1 MKQWMKMLQNEAFLC
16 MTHKCPDLFIP
27 TSPPLKSFK
36 MAGSWFDQP
45 PQPWRLGAA
54 SASQFKWLGLTWKVI
69 FTHPE
74 TSLDQGTIQ
83 TLTILQFTVYTMFT
97 QFTQLMPDPSLAV
110 LYIFNLNVSAELKF
124 KLWSLDTGL
133 AWPIQRF
140 SQMNV
145 EGACALLTHRARS
158 DVPGDAIAF
167 ENLQI
172 LLHSSRAFCQARLR
186 RALATSGVKM

>member
-83 TLTILQFTVYTMFT
+83 TLTILQFTVYIVDAWPFPRRALHIQPKCQRRAQVQT
-97 QFTQLMPDPSLAV
+97 V
-110 LYIFNLNVSAELKF
+110 ELRH
-124 KLWSLDTGL
+124 GL
-133 AWPIQRF
+133 EAWPIQRF

-158 DVPGDAIAF
+158 DVLGDAIAF

>member
-74 TSLDQGTIQ
+74 TSQDQGTIQ

-97 QFTQLMPDPSLAV
+97 QLMPDPFLAV
-110 LYIFNLNVSAELKF
+110 HYIFNLNVSAELKF

-133 AWPIQRF
+133 RLDLFKDFPKWMLKVLVRY
-140 SQMNV
+140 SHT
-145 EGACALLTHRARS
+145 ERGATCREMLSHLKIYKFYCIAAEHSARR
-158 DVPGDAIAF
+158 G
-167 ENLQI
+167 
-172 LLHSSRAFCQARLR
+172 
-186 RALATSGVKM
+186 SGVLWPRAG